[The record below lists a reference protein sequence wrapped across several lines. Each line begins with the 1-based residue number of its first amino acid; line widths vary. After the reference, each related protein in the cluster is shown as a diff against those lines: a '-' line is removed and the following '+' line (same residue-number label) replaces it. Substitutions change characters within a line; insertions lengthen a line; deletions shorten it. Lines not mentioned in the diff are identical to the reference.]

1 MIDLEVE
8 ISAEELKQKLNITDG
23 VNGSPD
29 TPTEVRDKLEMLQ
42 EEERLDKKA
51 VKGLEDIESEVN
63 KLKNR
68 PVGGGVQRW
77 VADTTYVSLSGKSK
91 TLTYNA
97 DGTLAT
103 MSDENGRKT
112 FTYTSGLVSSMAGT
126 RSYTNKTFTYS
137 SGQLTSVTVAL

>member
-51 VKGLEDIESEVN
+51 VKGLEDIESEID
-63 KLKNR
+63 KLKRR
-68 PVGGGVQRW
+68 PVGGGMSRMLGDQLYSPL
-77 VADTTYVSLSGKSK
+77 AGVSKA
-91 TLTYNA
+91 LTYNG
-97 DGTLAT
+97 DGTLNTVTDSSGVKT
-103 MSDENGRKT
+103 MG
-112 FTYTSGLVSSMAGT
+112 YTAGVLTSLAGT
-126 RSYTNKTFTYS
+126 GFYRNKTFTYS
-137 SGQLTSVTVAL
+137 GGVLTAVTVS